1 MRSAITDEGRSGD
14 VYPLDEPNCD
24 PVEQCTT
31 RRLDDGS
38 LRAIGHT
45 APNSAGSV
53 TYVVNVIRSD
63 GVAILLRVSNESDP
77 QGGDVLAPEPPLTTD
92 QMTSIVTSDL
102 W

>member
-1 MRSAITDEGRSGD
+1 M
-14 VYPLDEPNCD
+14 
-24 PVEQCTT
+24 
-31 RRLDDGS
+31 
-38 LRAIGHT
+38 
-45 APNSAGSV
+45 

-77 QGGDVLAPEPPLTTD
+77 LGRDVLAPEPPLTTD